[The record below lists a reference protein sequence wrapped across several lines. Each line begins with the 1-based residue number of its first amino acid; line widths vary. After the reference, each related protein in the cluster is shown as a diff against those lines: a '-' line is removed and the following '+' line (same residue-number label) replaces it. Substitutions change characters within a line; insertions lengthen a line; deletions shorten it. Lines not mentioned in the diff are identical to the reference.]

1 MAKVVYTVSSTRLL
15 IGGASYGWFTNLLIY
30 WLLLGKPRSPIGWVP
45 CTIVSYWSF
54 DKRTLAQ
61 GDAVKIPP
69 KSEKDEDDI
78 EG

>member
-1 MAKVVYTVSSTRLL
+1 MSLSV
-15 IGGASYGWFTNLLIY
+15 
-30 WLLLGKPRSPIGWVP
+30 
-45 CTIVSYWSF
+45 VSYWSF

>member
-1 MAKVVYTVSSTRLL
+1 MTPSANTILSENL
-15 IGGASYGWFTNLLIY
+15 IPAT
-30 WLLLGKPRSPIGWVP
+30 LG
-45 CTIVSYWSF
+45 SF
-54 DKRTLAQ
+54 RVLAPQ